1 MNNSWDEERRNY
13 RGGQNRPIWIVD
25 LKTHDLVSPPWT
37 DSKDVYPVWVD
48 DSVFFIS
55 DRDGVANVW
64 EYQTK
69 TKKLAQITKFTDFDV
84 KAMDSGA
91 GTVVFEQAG
100 YVHELDPKSGK
111 THIINIVATGDF
123 PWMMPQ
129 WKDVSN
135 RMTNL
140 ALSATGKRAA
150 VEARGE
156 IRGSSK
162 QVTWTCV
169 GAACPWGPSTTGQ
182 AIVWPDAVRPI
193 STRLGYTTP
202 RVAAIVAVCESIKRG
217 LVANG
222 VPAGKIEVIYSGT
235 DLARFHPDVDGRRIR
250 AELGLAPG
258 HALVT
263 QVGIRSWRGNDDVLE
278 AMARVCHAAPH
289 ARLLFVGAPAPRIAT
304 LRDRAFRRGIGEAV
318 AVLGHR
324 EDIPEILAA
333 SDLVVDAS
341 YAGLGLT
348 GSLREAL
355 AVETP
360 VIGTDIEG
368 HPELILEGET
378 GLLVPPRNPDA
389 LAQAI
394 LRMLENPTRA
404 KAMAR
409 AGRKRVEAHFSM
421 AQKVQRT
428 EALYRRLLDARG
440 RR

>member
-1 MNNSWDEERRNY
+1 VRILQLYPKADYFTGAAIQLRELAWGLHARGHHVVVASRPSAKWASECAAEGIQYVPLPMRHTLDFGTAWTLARLIRAER
-13 RGGQNRPIWIVD
+13 I
-25 LKTHDLVSPPWT
+25 
-37 DSKDVYPVWVD
+37 DV
-48 DSVFFIS
+48 
-55 DRDGVANVW
+55 
-64 EYQTK
+64 
-69 TKKLAQITKFTDFDV
+69 
-84 KAMDSGA
+84 
-91 GTVVFEQAG
+91 
-100 YVHELDPKSGK
+100 VHCHKGRAR
-111 THIINIVATGDF
+111 T
-123 PWMMPQ
+123 
-129 WKDVSN
+129 
-135 RMTNL
+135 L
-140 ALSATGKRAA
+140 ALMAGLLVKIP
-150 VEARGE
+150 VLVLNRGVSFPLD
-156 IRGSSK
+156 R
-162 QVTWTCV
+162 WN
-169 GAACPWGPSTTGQ
+169 
-182 AIVWPDAVRPI
+182 
-193 STRLGYTTP
+193 RLGYTTS
-202 RVAAIVAVCESIKRG
+202 RVTAIVAVCESIKRR
-217 LVANG
+217 LVATG
-222 VPAGKIEVIYSGT
+222 VPDQKIDVIYSGT
-235 DLARFHPDVDGRRIR
+235 DLARFHPEVDGSAIRR
-250 AELGLAPG
+250 ELGLGPE
-258 HALVT
+258 HMLIT

-304 LRDRAFRRGIGEAV
+304 LRDRAFRRGIGESV

-368 HPELILEGET
+368 HPELIVEGET

-409 AGRKRVEAHFSM
+409 AGRKRVEAQFSM
-421 AQKVQRT
+421 TQKVQRT
-428 EALYRRLLDARG
+428 EALYRRLLGREG